1 MKIAVLSRLP
11 DVYGNRRLIEA
22 GRQRGCDIAVV
33 DPFSVP
39 VVDPEPSISGS
50 RSATG
55 FDAVIPRF
63 SPYWQDQGTAVLH
76 RWQSLGIVSLNSA
89 AAISLARDMPQSGA
103 MFRANGIACPVSVCL
118 DNLTGASALLNATFD
133 FPLLIKQQGGM
144 QGSGVERVDD
154 LDRALMR
161 MAELHRNGKPFLVQ
175 EFIAEAQGVDRRL
188 LVLNNEVIAGMTRR
202 AAKGDFRANTHLGG
216 TAEAYCP
223 GAEEIGMALSATRL
237 LGLDFAGVDIIPS
250 QRGPLLLEV
259 NACPGFEHLERVSG
273 VEVAGKLLDLLITRF
288 KRKKFIRE

>member
-1 MKIAVLSRLP
+1 MRIAVLSRLP

-22 GRQRGCDIAVV
+22 GLQRGCDIAVV
-33 DPFSVP
+33 DPLAVLSGGPWSSV
-39 VVDPEPSISGS
+39 SGS
-50 RSATG
+50 GLAAD

-63 SPYWQDQGTAVLH
+63 SPYWQDQGTAVLQ

-89 AAISLARDMPQSGA
+89 AAISLARDMPQSVA
-103 MFRANGIACPVSVCL
+103 LFRANGIACPVSVCM
-118 DNLTGASALLNATFD
+118 DNLTGVSARLGSMFD
-133 FPLLIKQQGGM
+133 FPLLIKLQGGM
-144 QGSGVERVDD
+144 QGSGVEKVDD
-154 LDRALMR
+154 IDRALVR
-161 MAELHRNGKPFLVQ
+161 IAELHRTGKPFLVQ

-223 GAEEIGMALSATRL
+223 DAEEIGMALSAARL
-237 LGLDFAGVDIIPS
+237 LGLDVAGVDIIPS
-250 QRGPLLLEV
+250 RRGPLLLEV

-273 VEVAGKLLDLLITRF
+273 VDVAGKLLDLLMTRF
-288 KRKKFIRE
+288 KRKKYVRE